1 MDVSHHI
8 VGPENI
14 NSEVTR
20 DTLTEFLEDMA
31 PQPIPQEDI
40 RITIDL
46 IVEVQPQ
53 LQSPH
58 LNSRNTYV
66 PHKILT
72 PCLQF
77 LDVMKKSGI
86 LVPDDRL

>member
-46 IVEVQPQ
+46 IVEVQP
-53 LQSPH
+53 
-58 LNSRNTYV
+58 
-66 PHKILT
+66 
-72 PCLQF
+72 
-77 LDVMKKSGI
+77 
-86 LVPDDRL
+86 